1 MVEQADDSNAGKLCL
16 KIQISEYNE
25 AKNSRFSEKMS
36 TQSHHVK
43 KKKAHNTESVKMM
56 T

>member
-1 MVEQADDSNAGKLCL
+1 MFKNKTTERRIEDV
-16 KIQISEYNE
+16 SEYNE
-25 AKNSRFSEKMS
+25 AKNSRFSEKKS

>member
-1 MVEQADDSNAGKLCL
+1 MFKNKTTERRIEDV
-16 KIQISEYNE
+16 SEYNE
-25 AKNSRFSEKMS
+25 AKNSRFPAKMS